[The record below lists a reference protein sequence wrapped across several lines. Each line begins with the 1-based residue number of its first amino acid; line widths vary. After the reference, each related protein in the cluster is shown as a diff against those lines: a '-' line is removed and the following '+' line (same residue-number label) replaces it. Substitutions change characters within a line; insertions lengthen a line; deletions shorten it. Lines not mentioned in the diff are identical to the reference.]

1 MLTPNQLEQLA
12 KPLIDIYGQLESDI
26 IKAIVKRLETKQD
39 VTKDNILQWQ
49 FEKLRQ
55 LGDLNKDV
63 IKLIAMMSGRTEKEL
78 ETLVKESMKQ
88 SVQPMDDWLS
98 GLAADGKV
106 DQAPPLD
113 QDTRIFNTLLTFQN
127 QAKQTLNLT
136 NSTILA
142 NSHQVY
148 RDIISQATA
157 SVMTGM
163 KTHQQAVA
171 DTAAKWAEKG
181 IPALVDKK
189 GRQWSIEGYIPMV
202 IKSVANNV
210 ANQTQFDRMD
220 SYGVDLI
227 EISSHIGARPGCA
240 PYQGRIFDRNGKSK
254 KYPSLESTTYGQPA
268 GIFGINCHHHPYP
281 YIPGVSVKRYE
292 PYPKEEND
300 KAYEQSQQQRKLER
314 DIRKAK
320 NKLNV
325 MKKLGRE
332 DDIAAARKKV
342 REKQANMRAFINET
356 GMTRRYDREQIIKG

>member
-12 KPLIDIYGQLESDI
+12 KPLINIYGQLEIDI

-39 VTKDNILQWQ
+39 ITKDNVLHWK

-63 IKLIAMMSGRTEKEL
+63 IQLISLMTGKTEKEL
-78 ETLVKESMKQ
+78 EKLIKESMKQ
-88 SVQPMDDWLS
+88 SVQPMDNWLS
-98 GLAADGKV
+98 GLADDGKI
-106 DQAPPLD
+106 DKAPPLE
-113 QDTRIFNTLLTFQN
+113 QDTRIFNTLLTFQR
-127 QAKQTLNLT
+127 QATSTLNLT
-136 NSTILA
+136 NSTILQ
-142 NSHQVY
+142 NSQQVY
-148 RDIISQATA
+148 RDIISQSTV

-202 IKSVANNV
+202 VKSVANNV

-227 EISSHIGARPGCA
+227 EISSHVGARPGCA

-254 KYPSLESTTYGQPA
+254 KYPSLASTTYGKPA

-292 PYPKEEND
+292 PYPIEENA
-300 KAYEQSQQQRKLER
+300 KAYEQSQQQRKMER

-320 NKLNV
+320 NNLEV
-325 MKKLGRE
+325 IRRLGTKE
-332 DDIAAARKKV
+332 DVAAARKKV
-342 REKQANMRAFINET
+342 REKQANMRAFLNDT
-356 GMTRRYDREQIIKG
+356 GRTRRYDREQIIKK